1 MECGSLTAAFHVGC
15 VHLLPTIDG
24 DCLLMS
30 DKEPPTYLSLS
41 AASQLLGVHSST
53 LRRWADEGAVPVYI
67 TPGGHR
73 RFARAD
79 ILALAARRPLPAQSI
94 SSVLASRALAQT
106 RSDLAKPSTAP
117 AWMMAMSE
125 QERQAWRRVGQQLM
139 GVVLRYVG
147 AHDEHSPL
155 LDEARAIGMKYAR
168 LARAAGLPLTD
179 AIAAALF
186 FRDSLVE
193 AAMDLPEEAHVRP
206 AESARLLRR
215 ISRVA
220 NEVQLAVVAGYE
232 TEE

>member
-1 MECGSLTAAFHVGC
+1 
-15 VHLLPTIDG
+15 
-24 DCLLMS
+24 MS
-30 DKEPPTYLSLS
+30 DKETATYLSLS
-41 AASQLLGVHSST
+41 AASKLLGVHAST

-79 ILALAARRPLPAQSI
+79 ILALASRRPLPSQSI
-94 SSVLASRALAQT
+94 SSVLASKALAQT
-106 RSDLAKPSTAP
+106 RNELAHSSSAP
-117 AWMMAMSE
+117 AWMHAMNE
-125 QERQAWRRVGQQLM
+125 QERLAWRRVGQQLM
-139 GVVLRYVG
+139 GVVLRYVST
-147 AHDEHSPL
+147 HDEQSPL
-155 LDEARAIGMKYAR
+155 LDEARAIGHGYAR
-168 LARAAGLPLTD
+168 LAREAGLPLTD

-220 NEVQLAVVAGYE
+220 NEVQLAVVSGYE
-232 TEE
+232 TTEE

>member
-1 MECGSLTAAFHVGC
+1 
-15 VHLLPTIDG
+15 
-24 DCLLMS
+24 MS
-30 DKEPPTYLSLS
+30 DKETATYLSLS
-41 AASQLLGVHSST
+41 AASKLLGVHAST

-73 RFARAD
+73 RFARTD
-79 ILALAARRPLPAQSI
+79 ILALAARRPLPSQSI
-94 SSVLASRALAQT
+94 SSVLASKALAQT
-106 RSDLAKPSTAP
+106 RNELAHSSSAP
-117 AWMMAMSE
+117 AWMHAMSE
-125 QERQAWRRVGQQLM
+125 QERLAWRRVGQQLM
-139 GVVLRYVG
+139 GVVLRYVST
-147 AHDEHSPL
+147 HDEQSPL
-155 LDEARAIGMKYAR
+155 LDEARAIGHSYAR

-220 NEVQLAVVAGYE
+220 NEVQLAVVSGYE
-232 TEE
+232 TTEE

>member
-1 MECGSLTAAFHVGC
+1 
-15 VHLLPTIDG
+15 
-24 DCLLMS
+24 MS
-30 DKEPPTYLSLS
+30 DKETATYLSLS
-41 AASQLLGVHSST
+41 AASKLLGVHAST

-79 ILALAARRPLPAQSI
+79 ILALASRRPLPSQSL
-94 SSVLASRALAQT
+94 SSVLASKALAQT
-106 RSDLAKPSTAP
+106 RNELTHSSSAP
-117 AWMMAMSE
+117 TWMHAMSE
-125 QERQAWRRVGQQLM
+125 QERMVWRRVGQQLM
-139 GVVLRYVG
+139 GVVLRYVST
-147 AHDEHSPL
+147 HDEQSPL
-155 LDEARAIGMKYAR
+155 LDEARVIGHSYAR

-206 AESARLLRR
+206 SESARLLRR

-220 NEVQLAVVAGYE
+220 NEVQLAVVSGYE
-232 TEE
+232 TTEE

>member
-1 MECGSLTAAFHVGC
+1 
-15 VHLLPTIDG
+15 
-24 DCLLMS
+24 
-30 DKEPPTYLSLS
+30 
-41 AASQLLGVHSST
+41 
-53 LRRWADEGAVPVYI
+53 VYI

-79 ILALAARRPLPAQSI
+79 ILALASRRPLPSQSI
-94 SSVLASRALAQT
+94 SSVLASKALAQT
-106 RSDLAKPSTAP
+106 RNELAHSSSAP
-117 AWMMAMSE
+117 AWMHAMSE
-125 QERQAWRRVGQQLM
+125 QERLAWRRVGQQLM
-139 GVVLRYVG
+139 GVVLRYVST
-147 AHDEHSPL
+147 HDEQSPL
-155 LDEARAIGMKYAR
+155 LDEARAIGHSYAR

-220 NEVQLAVVAGYE
+220 NEVQLAVVSGYE
-232 TEE
+232 TTEE

>member
-1 MECGSLTAAFHVGC
+1 
-15 VHLLPTIDG
+15 
-24 DCLLMS
+24 MS
-30 DKEPPTYLSLS
+30 DKETATYLSLS
-41 AASQLLGVHSST
+41 AASKLLGVHAST

-79 ILALAARRPLPAQSI
+79 ILALASRRPLPSQSI
-94 SSVLASRALAQT
+94 SSVLASKALAQT
-106 RSDLAKPSTAP
+106 RNELAHSSSAP
-117 AWMMAMSE
+117 AWMHAINE
-125 QERQAWRRVGQQLM
+125 QERLAWRRVGQQLM
-139 GVVLRYVG
+139 GVVLRYVST
-147 AHDEHSPL
+147 HDEQSPL
-155 LDEARAIGMKYAR
+155 LDEARAIGHSYAR

-193 AAMDLPEEAHVRP
+193 AVMDLPEEAHVRP

-220 NEVQLAVVAGYE
+220 NEVQLAVVSGHE
-232 TEE
+232 TTEE

>member
-1 MECGSLTAAFHVGC
+1 
-15 VHLLPTIDG
+15 
-24 DCLLMS
+24 MS

-41 AASQLLGVHSST
+41 AASQLLGVHAST

-94 SSVLASRALAQT
+94 SSVLASKALAQT
-106 RSDLAKPSTAP
+106 RSELSNPSTAP
-117 AWMMAMSE
+117 AWMMAMNE
-125 QERQAWRRVGQQLM
+125 HERLAWRRVGQQLM
-139 GVVLRYVG
+139 GVVLRYVS

-155 LDEARAIGMKYAR
+155 LEEARAIGWKYAR
-168 LARAAGLPLTD
+168 LARAAGLPLKD

-232 TEE
+232 AEE

>member
-1 MECGSLTAAFHVGC
+1 MN
-15 VHLLPTIDG
+15 
-24 DCLLMS
+24 
-30 DKEPPTYLSLS
+30 DKETPTYLSLS
-41 AASQLLGVHSST
+41 AASRLLGVHAST

-79 ILALAARRPLPAQSI
+79 ILALAARRPLPAQSL
-94 SSVLASRALAQT
+94 SNALASKALAQT
-106 RSDLAKPSTAP
+106 RNELANPGVAP
-117 AWMMAMSE
+117 AWMQEMSE
-125 QERQAWRRVGQQLM
+125 QERQTWRRVGQQLM
-139 GVVLRYVG
+139 GIVLRYVS
-147 AHDEHSPL
+147 ARDEHSPL
-155 LDEARAIGMKYAR
+155 LDEARAVGRSYAR
-168 LARAAGLPLTD
+168 LARMAGLPLSD

-206 AESARLLRR
+206 SESARLLRR

>member
-1 MECGSLTAAFHVGC
+1 
-15 VHLLPTIDG
+15 
-24 DCLLMS
+24 MS

-41 AASQLLGVHSST
+41 AASQLLGVHAST

-94 SSVLASRALAQT
+94 SSVLASKALAQT
-106 RSDLAKPSTAP
+106 RSELSNPSTAP
-117 AWMMAMSE
+117 AWMMTME
-125 QERQAWRRVGQQLM
+125 EHERLEWRRVGQQLM
-139 GVVLRYVG
+139 GVVLRYVSS
-147 AHDEHSPL
+147 HDEHSPL
-155 LDEARAIGMKYAR
+155 LEEARAIGLKYAR
-168 LARAAGLPLTD
+168 LARATGLPLTD

-193 AAMDLPEEAHVRP
+193 AAMDLPEEAHLRP

-232 TEE
+232 AEE